1 MYSMSGEIHSRHC
14 LRLMLVVSLSHS
26 ICGVAMACQIR
37 TVPSTLAVA
46 RPVGA
51 IRHTV
56 HRVGVTGQGDA
67 DGLAGVGVP

>member
-46 RPVGA
+46 RRPSGLYATPCTASVCRSG
-51 IRHTV
+51 
-56 HRVGVTGQGDA
+56 GA
-67 DGLAGVGVP
+67 DGLAGVAVP